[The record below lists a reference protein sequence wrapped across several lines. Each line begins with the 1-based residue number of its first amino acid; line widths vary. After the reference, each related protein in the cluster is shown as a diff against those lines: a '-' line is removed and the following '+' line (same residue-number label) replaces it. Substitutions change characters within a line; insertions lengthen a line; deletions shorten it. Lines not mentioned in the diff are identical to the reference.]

1 MSRSSTPAHRL
12 AAVATTSALLAAGL
26 LTGTASAGAT
36 GSIESVT
43 GSSGGSVDVSNL
55 DLVGSAERVIENGND
70 PDLQRSDTATVDNVT
85 ITREV
90 VGRNVGGGGLQVT
103 FRTTFSTAGT
113 PDRLITRI
121 QDRGPRYTSSP
132 TAKITYTQTDGGR
145 TTETITATPEVEGN
159 YVEPQLRGNYVAS
172 GPGWPITAAGDT
184 VVIEVTYNWY
194 GTMRQEYTAYVQN
207 SGVTADISGLGT
219 QNFPSMKAQTRC
231 DGCAGYTMST
241 DEFLKIFLGS
251 FGS

>member
-90 VGRNVGGGGLQVT
+90 VGKNVGSGGLQVT
-103 FRTTFSTAGT
+103 FRTTFSTTGT

-121 QDRGPRYTSSP
+121 DDQGPKYTGSP
-132 TAKITYTQTDGGR
+132 TAKITYTKADGGR
-145 TTETITATPEVEGN
+145 TTETIASTLDSTGGYAIGE
-159 YVEPQLRGNYVAS
+159 YVAS
-172 GPGWPITAAGDT
+172 GTGWPITAAGDT
-184 VVIEVTYNWY
+184 VVIEVTYTWY

-231 DGCAGYTMST
+231 DGCVGYVTT
-241 DEFLKIFLGS
+241 IPFPGS
-251 FGS
+251 

>member
-1 MSRSSTPAHRL
+1 MSRSSTPTRRL
-12 AAVATTSALLAAGL
+12 AAVATAAALLATGL
-26 LTGTASAGAT
+26 LTGTANAET
-36 GSIESVT
+36 GSVESVT

-103 FRTTFSTAGT
+103 FRTAFSAAGT

-132 TAKITYTQTDGGR
+132 TAKITYTKADGGR
-145 TTETITATPEVEGN
+145 TTESITATPEVEGN

-231 DGCAGYTMST
+231 DGCVGYYMSPA
-241 DEFLKIFLGS
+241 EFLETLTGS
-251 FGS
+251 SGS

>member
-1 MSRSSTPAHRL
+1 MSRSSTPTRRL
-12 AAVATTSALLAAGL
+12 AAVATAAALFATGL
-26 LTGTASAGAT
+26 LTGTANAET
-36 GSIESVT
+36 GSVESVT

-90 VGRNVGGGGLQVT
+90 VGQNVGAGRRQVT
-103 FRTTFSTAGT
+103 FRTTFSAAGT

-121 QDRGPRYTSSP
+121 DDQGPNYTGSP
-132 TAKITYTQTDGGR
+132 SAKITYTKADGGR
-145 TTETITATPEVEGN
+145 TTETLTSTPDGAA
-159 YVEPQLRGNYVAS
+159 NYVAP
-172 GPGWPITAAGDT
+172 GPGWPIGGAGAT
-184 VVIEVTYNWY
+184 VVLEVTYTWY

-207 SGVTADISGLGT
+207 SGIIVDISGLGT

-231 DGCAGYTMST
+231 DGCAGYTMSN

>member
-1 MSRSSTPAHRL
+1 MSRSSTPTRRL
-12 AAVATTSALLAAGL
+12 AAVATTAALLATGL
-26 LTGTASAGAT
+26 LTGTATAGAT

-90 VGRNVGGGGLQVT
+90 VGKNVGGGGLQVT
-103 FRTTFSTAGT
+103 FRTTFAATGT

-121 QDRGPRYTSSP
+121 DDQGPKYTGSP
-132 TAKITYTQTDGGR
+132 TAKITYTKADGGR
-145 TTETITATPEVEGN
+145 TTETITATPELV
-159 YVEPQLRGNYVAS
+159 GNYVAP
-172 GPGWPITAAGDT
+172 GAGWPITAAGDT

-231 DGCAGYTMST
+231 DGCAGYHMSN

>member
-1 MSRSSTPAHRL
+1 MSRSSTPTRRL
-12 AAVATTSALLAAGL
+12 AAIATAAALLAAGL
-26 LTGTASAGAT
+26 LTGTANAQTT
-36 GSIESVT
+36 GSVV
-43 GSSGGSVDVSNL
+43 GSLDLTNL
-55 DLVGSAERVIENGND
+55 DPVGSAERLIEDGND
-70 PDLQRSDTATVDNVT
+70 PDLQRSDIATVDNVT

-90 VGRNVGGGGLQVT
+90 VGKNVGAGGLQVT
-103 FRTTFSTAGT
+103 FRTTFAAAGT

-121 QDRGPRYTSSP
+121 DDQGPKYTGSP
-132 TAKITYTQTDGGR
+132 TAKITYTKADGGR
-145 TTETITATPEVEGN
+145 TTETIAATPELV
-159 YVEPQLRGNYVAS
+159 GNYVAS

-231 DGCAGYTMST
+231 DGCVGYVTT
-241 DEFLKIFLGS
+241 TPFPGS
-251 FGS
+251 